1 MNIANKRRG
10 TGGAGVM
17 GAAPLVS
24 LPVLW
29 SGEVV
34 LEGAERR
41 DCIEEAESSKLI
53 DISSDSE
60 VWDPSRCAE

>member
-1 MNIANKRRG
+1 
-10 TGGAGVM
+10 M

-34 LEGAERR
+34 LEGAEGR
-41 DCIEEAESSKLI
+41 DCIEDAESSKLV

-60 VWDPSRCAE
+60 AWDPSRCVE